1 MSTHQQQGDV
11 LLFQTADGGDVSI
24 DDGITRMSQGFDVA
38 SYLSLFGGN
47 EATSNAWWGNNIG
60 GPVTHHYVSETGLL
74 LKSVPA
80 TSNNLRRVEDAVIR
94 DLSWMITEKIVN
106 TVDVSVT
113 IPKINSVKIT
123 INIDVNDPIE
133 FVENWNTG

>member
-24 DDGITRMSQGFDVA
+24 DDGITRMSQGFDVT

-47 EATSNAWWGNNIG
+47 ESSNAWWGNNIG
-60 GPVTHHYVSETGLL
+60 GPATHHYVSETGLL